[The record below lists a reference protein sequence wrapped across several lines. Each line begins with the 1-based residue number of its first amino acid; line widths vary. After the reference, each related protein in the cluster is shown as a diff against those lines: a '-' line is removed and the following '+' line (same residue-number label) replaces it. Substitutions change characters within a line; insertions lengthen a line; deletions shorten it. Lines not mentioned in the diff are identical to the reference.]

1 MKHNHRSYGI
11 AAAAV
16 LVLMGATATEASTF
30 TALSQ
35 SRSIAATA
43 QVTLF
48 SLDPDVATL
57 SDSLTG
63 GAQTA
68 VVDFGAFSAS
78 FGLGALSIS
87 DPVLGSA
94 RGNGRA
100 AQTSSFSAD
109 RISFDGTAD
118 VNMEGEPIFG
128 NADVSGTGSASSRL
142 SFGFSLAQATSIQL
156 TMSSNV
162 TPSRSSYNFA
172 LLDGGGQSVWNQTSI
187 FDVNGNETRDFVVTL
202 NLGAGTYALN
212 TALGAS
218 SFVDNGSSGAGR
230 AVASFTLAAAPV
242 PEPGATL
249 LFTAGLTLVGSCA
262 RRRRATPAC
271 PRR

>member
-1 MKHNHRSYGI
+1 MKNNLRSYST

-16 LVLMGATATEASTF
+16 LVLMGATATEAATF

-48 SLDPDVATL
+48 SLDPDVPNL
-57 SDSLTG
+57 SDSLSG
-63 GAQTA
+63 GTQTA
-68 VVDFGAFSAS
+68 VSDFGAFNAS

-94 RGNGRA
+94 RANGRA
-100 AQTSSFSAD
+100 AQTSSFSAEL
-109 RISFDGTAD
+109 ISFDGTAD

-128 NADVSGTGSASSRL
+128 NADVSGAGSASSRL

-202 NLGAGTYALN
+202 NLGAGAYALN

-218 SFVDNGSSGAGR
+218 SFVDNSSSGAGR

-242 PEPGATL
+242 PEPGAAL
-249 LFTAGLTLVGSCA
+249 LLPTGLMLVGACA
-262 RRRRATPAC
+262 RRRRATAA
-271 PRR
+271 